1 MASIYIHIPFCKQAC
16 HYCNFHFSTSLKN
29 KEAIV
34 DAISL
39 ELSLK
44 SNGFSET
51 IDSIYFG
58 GGTPSLLDIN
68 DFETLLNKIHKKYSI
83 SESVEITVECNP
95 DDIYENKLIEL
106 KKMSINRLSIGV
118 QSFVDE
124 ELKLMNRSHDSS
136 IALKSISKSKN
147 LFENISIDLMYGLPN
162 SNFKNWEFNLNTID
176 QFNLNHI
183 SAYAITVEPKTA
195 LESYV
200 KKQLI
205 KMPDD
210 DFVHSQFNLLYDFF
224 TNKNYINYELNSF
237 SKDNYFSK
245 NNSSYWLRKQYIGV
259 GPSAHSYNGYERSW
273 NVSNNKKYID
283 DIKNKILFSGKETLS
298 KVDRYNE
305 YLMTGLRT
313 VWGVSLDLLESD
325 FGEKFKNHF
334 LENSRE
340 YINSDLIVE
349 NNGVYTTTKTGKFLS
364 DGIASN
370 MFIIDLN

>member
-1 MASIYIHIPFCKQAC
+1 M
-16 HYCNFHFSTSLKN
+16 KN

-68 DFETLLNKIHKKYSI
+68 DFEILLNKIHKKYSI

-95 DDIYENKLIEL
+95 DDVYENKLIEL

-124 ELKLMNRSHDSS
+124 ELKLMNRSHDSG

-183 SAYAITVEPKTA
+183 SAYAITVEPI
-195 LESYV
+195 
-200 KKQLI
+200 KKGEKPKSLATI
-205 KMPDD
+205 
-210 DFVHSQFNLLYDFF
+210 
-224 TNKNYINYELNSF
+224 TE
-237 SKDNYFSK
+237 YFS
-245 NNSSYWLRKQYIGV
+245 NF
-259 GPSAHSYNGYERSW
+259 SA
-273 NVSNNKKYID
+273 
-283 DIKNKILFSGKETLS
+283 
-298 KVDRYNE
+298 
-305 YLMTGLRT
+305 
-313 VWGVSLDLLESD
+313 
-325 FGEKFKNHF
+325 
-334 LENSRE
+334 
-340 YINSDLIVE
+340 LIQI
-349 NNGVYTTTKTGKFLS
+349 S
-364 DGIASN
+364 AIPD
-370 MFIIDLN
+370 IIDIEANSILIFL

>member
-1 MASIYIHIPFCKQAC
+1 M
-16 HYCNFHFSTSLKN
+16 KN

-34 DAISL
+34 EAISL

-68 DFETLLNKIHKKYSI
+68 DFEILLNNIHKKYSI
-83 SESVEITVECNP
+83 SESVEVTVECNP
-95 DDIYENKLIEL
+95 DDICENKLIEL
-106 KKMSINRLSIGV
+106 KKMSINRLSIGI

-124 ELKLMNRSHDSS
+124 ELKLMNRSHDSN

-162 SNFKNWEFNLNTID
+162 SNLKNWEFNLNTID

-200 KKQLI
+200 KKQII

-224 TNKNYINYELNSF
+224 TNKSYINYELNSF
-237 SKDNYFSK
+237 SKENYFSK

-313 VWGVSLDLLESD
+313 VWGVSIDLLESD

-334 LENSRE
+334 LKNSKE
-340 YINSDLIVE
+340 YIKSNFIEV
-349 NNGVYTTTKTGKFLS
+349 NNGVYTTTKSGKFLA

>member
-224 TNKNYINYELNSF
+224 TIKNYINYELNSF
-237 SKDNYFSK
+237 SKENYFSK

>member
-1 MASIYIHIPFCKQAC
+1 LASIYIHIPFCKQAC

-68 DFETLLNKIHKKYSI
+68 DFEILLNKIHKKYSI

-237 SKDNYFSK
+237 SKENYFSK

>member
-34 DAISL
+34 DAISQ
-39 ELSLK
+39 ELTLK
-44 SNGFSET
+44 SHGFSEI

-68 DFETLLNKIHKKYSI
+68 DIEKLLSKIHKKYSI
-83 SESVEITVECNP
+83 SDSVEITLECNP

-106 KKMSINRLSIGV
+106 KKTSINRLSIGV

-124 ELKLMNRSHDSS
+124 ELKLMNRSHDSK
-136 IALKSISKSKN
+136 IALESISKSKIF
-147 LFENISIDLMYGLPN
+147 FENISIDLMYGLPN
-162 SNFKNWEFNLNTID
+162 SNLKNWEFNLNTVD

-183 SAYAITVEPKTA
+183 SAYAITIEPKTA

-200 KKQLI
+200 KKQII

-237 SKDNYFSK
+237 SKENYFSK

-273 NVSNNKKYID
+273 NVSNNKKYIY
-283 DIKNKILFSGKETLS
+283 DIKNKNLFSGKETLS

-325 FGEKFKNHF
+325 YGEKFKNHF
-334 LENSRE
+334 IKNSKE
-340 YINSDLIVE
+340 YIKSNFIEE
-349 NNGVYTTTKTGKFLS
+349 NKGVYTTTKRGKFLA

>member
-1 MASIYIHIPFCKQAC
+1 M
-16 HYCNFHFSTSLKN
+16 KN

-68 DFETLLNKIHKKYSI
+68 DFEILLNKIHKKFSI

-124 ELKLMNRSHDSS
+124 ELKLMNRSHDSK
-136 IALKSISKSKN
+136 IALESISKSKN

-200 KKQLI
+200 KKQII

-237 SKDNYFSK
+237 SKENYFSK

-298 KVDRYNE
+298 KIDRYNE

-349 NNGVYTTTKTGKFLS
+349 NNGVYTTTKTGKFLA

>member
-68 DFETLLNKIHKKYSI
+68 DFEILLNKIHKKYSI

-95 DDIYENKLIEL
+95 DDIYEYKLIEL

-237 SKDNYFSK
+237 SKENYFSK

-283 DIKNKILFSGKETLS
+283 DIQNKILFSGKETLS

-313 VWGVSLDLLESD
+313 VWGVSIDLLESD

-334 LENSRE
+334 LKNSKK
-340 YINSDLIVE
+340 YIKSNFIEV
-349 NNGVYTTTKTGKFLS
+349 NNGVYTTTKSGKFLA

>member
-1 MASIYIHIPFCKQAC
+1 LASIYIHIPFCKQAC

-68 DFETLLNKIHKKYSI
+68 DFEILLNKIHKKYSI

-124 ELKLMNRSHDSS
+124 ELKLMNRSHDSK
-136 IALKSISKSKN
+136 IALESISKSKN

-200 KKQLI
+200 KKQII

-237 SKDNYFSK
+237 SKENYFSK

-273 NVSNNKKYID
+273 NISNNKKYID

-340 YINSDLIVE
+340 YVNSDLIIE
-349 NNGVYTTTKTGKFLS
+349 NNGVYTTTKKGKFLA

>member
-34 DAISL
+34 DAISQ
-39 ELSLK
+39 ELTLK
-44 SNGFSET
+44 SHGFSEI

-68 DFETLLNKIHKKYSI
+68 DIEKLLSKIHKKYSI
-83 SESVEITVECNP
+83 SDSVEITLECNP

-106 KKMSINRLSIGV
+106 KKTSINRLSIGV

-124 ELKLMNRSHDSS
+124 ELKLMNRSHDSK
-136 IALKSISKSKN
+136 IALESISKSKN
-147 LFENISIDLMYGLPN
+147 FFENISIDLMYGLPN
-162 SNFKNWEFNLNTID
+162 SNLKNWEFNLNTVD

-183 SAYAITVEPKTA
+183 SAYAITIEPKTA

-200 KKQLI
+200 KKQII

-237 SKDNYFSK
+237 SKENYFSK

-273 NVSNNKKYID
+273 NVSNNKKYIY
-283 DIKNKILFSGKETLS
+283 DIKNKNLFSGKETLS

-325 FGEKFKNHF
+325 YGEKFKNHF
-334 LENSRE
+334 IKNSKE
-340 YINSDLIVE
+340 YIKSNFIEE
-349 NNGVYTTTKTGKFLS
+349 NKGVYTTTKRGKFLA